1 MFSMRRRRQ
10 LSRLERLP
18 LELLERIYLLS
29 VPQNLPNAL
38 SLPRSSPY
46 LGSALSSNYIKHFL
60 FDLAFGRVISCDDPS
75 VYGVNHEHLDRGVL
89 QRQLLDLHY
98 FTWDFICHARRSIF
112 NRLCQAKY
120 RSWAKA
126 NRQQVKP
133 EIVDRINLLFNE
145 DPTNCSAEDD
155 TWKELNIGGH
165 LGFNIRVSR
174 PKEILKIKD
183 AKMGLKF
190 FQYWLP
196 DYVKIPLPRRLLSG
210 PWSPEDC
217 ALLGHLVSEGLYVA
231 KEDEQMAGHG
241 LGDAIVDGMSR
252 ISNATQPSSK
262 AVARNGQNPC
272 SEPLLGNREKAHGGY
287 RSESCRDPLYGNFVL
302 PITS

>member
-1 MFSMRRRRQ
+1 MFSIRRQ
-10 LSRLERLP
+10 PSRLERLP
-18 LELLERIYLLS
+18 LELLERIYLLGLL
-29 VPQNLPNAL
+29 QNLPDVLN
-38 SLPRSSPY
+38 LPRSSPY

-60 FDLAFGRVISCDDPS
+60 FDLAFGRVMSCDDPS

-112 NRLCQAKY
+112 SRLCQAKY
-120 RSWAKA
+120 RLWAKA

-133 EIVDRINLLFNE
+133 GMVDRINLLFDE
-145 DPTNCSAEDD
+145 DPTDCSAGDG
-155 TWKELNIGGH
+155 TLKELNIGGD

-174 PKEILKIKD
+174 PKGILTIKD

-196 DYVKIPLPRRLLSG
+196 DYVKVPLPRRLLSG

-231 KEDEQMAGHG
+231 TEDEQTAGHG
-241 LGDAIVDGMSR
+241 LDDAIVDGMSR
-252 ISNATQPSSK
+252 ISNATEPSSTV
-262 AVARNGQNPC
+262 VAKNRKNPC
-272 SEPLLGNREKAHGGY
+272 PESLRENKEKAEGDC
-287 RSESCRDPLYGNFVL
+287 RSGSCRDPLYGNLVL